1 MKRPTQADVARLA
14 GVSRA
19 VVSYVVN
26 ERAEGRIAITADTR
40 RRVTSAIEQLGY
52 QPDSAAQSLRL
63 GRTHSIGVLIPD
75 AHNPHYWQI
84 VQGIE
89 SEARA
94 HGYDLYLSTTSL
106 DPDRELAAVRALM
119 RGRIDGLILL
129 LTYRSFIDPE
139 LVGADHARR
148 PLVLI
153 GAQGMEQPGCD
164 VVSSGL
170 RDGAVELMRYL
181 IGQGHRQIGLVY
193 GVAAARLGVD
203 RLESYRRELAAAGCP
218 PADDLIVRCGPRLE
232 DGYRAALAL
241 LDRRPRPTAIIAIN
255 DYLALGVL
263 RACADRGLRVPRDV
277 SVAGFD
283 DIETAP
289 YLVPALTTVR
299 TNAEEMGRRAMQLLL
314 ERVRQPDRSC
324 QNAQVPAEI
333 VVRGSTGPA
342 LDLSGNGLLHEQV
355 TA

>member
-1 MKRPTQADVARLA
+1 MKRPTQSDVARLA

-19 VVSYVVN
+19 VVSHVVN
-26 ERAEGRIAITADTR
+26 DRAEGRIAITADTR
-40 RRVTSAIEQLGY
+40 RRVLSAIEQLGY
-52 QPDSAAQSLRL
+52 QPDAAAQSLRL

-84 VQGIE
+84 VQGVE
-89 SEARA
+89 SEAQA

-129 LTYRSFIDPE
+129 LTYRSFVDPE
-139 LVGADHARR
+139 VVGLTHARR

-153 GAQGMEQPGCD
+153 GGQEVGPPSCD

-170 RDGAVELMRYL
+170 REGAVEMMRYL
-181 IGQGHRQIGLVY
+181 IGQGHEHIGLVY
-193 GVAAARLGVD
+193 GVAAPDLGADRLGAYVQ
-203 RLESYRRELAAAGCP
+203 ELSAAGHP
-218 PADDLIVRCGPRLE
+218 PAHDMVVRCGPRLD
-232 DGYRAALAL
+232 DGYRAALTL
-241 LDRRPRPTAIIAIN
+241 LDHSPRPTAIVAIN

-263 RACADRGLRVPRDV
+263 RACAERGLHVPRDV

-283 DIETAP
+283 DIETAS

-299 TNAEEMGRRAMQLLL
+299 TNAEEMGRQALRLLL
-314 ERVRQPDRSC
+314 ERVRQPDRTC
-324 QNAQVPAEI
+324 QHTHVPAEI

-342 LDLSGNGLLHEQV
+342 FDLSGNGLLPLQV
-355 TA
+355 VA